1 MSTKYTLS
9 QEIINLRGNIV
20 RLSASS
26 NEDRIK
32 ALELISKGLVQDKTE
47 IFKANDKDMEDAKEE
62 NTKESLV
69 ARLKFDDHKMDSV
82 LAGIK
87 MVADSEDPIGSVQE
101 RTLLDN
107 DLLLEKVSFP
117 LGVIG
122 MIFEARPDA
131 LVQIISLC
139 LKSGNGIVLK
149 GGKEAMESNRALVKS
164 IKNSLQDSAIG
175 NNWILLIESHEDVDT
190 LLKMEGYID
199 LLIPRGSNKF
209 VRYVMDHTN
218 IPVMGHSDGICA
230 IYVDESAD
238 INKSVEVCF
247 DSKTQYPSACNSV
260 ETLLVHKNIAS
271 TFLPKLKVKLDEKN
285 TIIHGD
291 SRTSEIIECLPA
303 TPLDWDS
310 EYLTYEIAIKIV
322 DSEEEAINHIAQH
335 GSHHTD
341 AILSN
346 NEKNI
351 KLFMLSVDSADVFVN
366 CSTRFADGYRF
377 GLGAEV
383 GISTSKLHARGPVGL
398 KGLMSTKYLL
408 RGTGQIVS
416 SYSEGE
422 NNFIHKS
429 LETSS
434 PAMCK

>member
-1 MSTKYTLS
+1 MSSKNTLS
-9 QEIINLRGNIV
+9 QEIKQLRKNIIK
-20 RLSASS
+20 LSASS
-26 NEDRIK
+26 NEDRMI
-32 ALELISKGLVQDKTE
+32 ALDLMAKGLLRDKDE
-47 IFKANDKDMEDAKEE
+47 IFSANKIDMDEACKEDTKA
-62 NTKESLV
+62 SLV
-69 ARLKFDDHKMDSV
+69 ARLKFDDHKMDGV

-87 MVADSEDPIGSVQE
+87 MVSDSEDPIGSVQE

-149 GGKEAMESNRALVKS
+149 GGKEAKESNRALVKS
-164 IKNSLQDSAIG
+164 IKNSLKDSSVG
-175 NNWILLIESHEDVDT
+175 CDWILLIESHEDVDT

-218 IPVMGHSDGICA
+218 IPVMGHSDGICS

-238 INKSVEVCF
+238 IEQSVEICF
-247 DSKTQYPSACNSV
+247 DSKTQYPSACNAV
-260 ETLLVHKNIAS
+260 ETLLVHKNIAAS
-271 TFLPKLKVKLDEKN
+271 FLPKLKTRLDSKN

-291 SRTSEIIECLPA
+291 ERTCEIIDCIKAVDE
-303 TPLDWDS
+303 DWDS
-310 EYLTYEIAIKIV
+310 EYLAYEIAIKIV
-322 DSEEEAINHIAQH
+322 DSEKEAIDHIAQH

-346 NEKNI
+346 DEKNI
-351 KLFMLSVDSADVFVN
+351 KNFMLSVDSADVFVN

-408 RGTGQIVS
+408 RGKGQTVA
-416 SYSEGE
+416 SYSDGE
-422 NNFIHKS
+422 KTFLHK
-429 LETSS
+429 EMERDT

>member
-1 MSTKYTLS
+1 MSITYTLS

-32 ALELISKGLVQDKTE
+32 ALELMANGLVKDKIE
-47 IFKANDKDMEDAKEE
+47 IFKSNDKDMEIAKAEK
-62 NTKESLV
+62 TKESLV
-69 ARLKFDDHKMDSV
+69 ARLKFDEHKMDSV

-87 MVADSEDPIGSVQE
+87 MVSDSDDPIGSVQE

-149 GGKEAMESNRALVKS
+149 GGKEATKSNRALVKS
-164 IKNSLQDSAIG
+164 IKNSLKDSVIG

-230 IYVDESAD
+230 IYIDACAD
-238 INKSVEVCF
+238 INKSIEICF
-247 DSKTQYPSACNSV
+247 DSKTQYPSACNAV
-260 ETLLVHKNIAS
+260 ETLLIHKDIAS
-271 TFLPKLKVKLDEKN
+271 MLLPKLKEKLDTKN

-291 SRTSEIIECLPA
+291 ERTSEIIDCIPA

-341 AILSN
+341 AILSTD
-346 NEKNI
+346 EKNI
-351 KLFMLSVDSADVFVN
+351 RLFMLSVDSADVFVN

-408 RGTGQIVS
+408 RGNGQIVE
-416 SYSEGE
+416 SYSNGE
-422 NNFIHKS
+422 KSFIHKK
-429 LETSS
+429 LETDSL
-434 PAMCK
+434 AMCK

>member
-9 QEIINLRGNIV
+9 QEIINLRANIV

-32 ALELISKGLVQDKTE
+32 ALKLMAKGLVQDRTE
-47 IFKANDKDMEDAKEE
+47 IFKANDKDMELAKDE

-69 ARLKFDDHKMDSV
+69 ARLKFDEHKMDSV

-87 MVADSEDPIGSVQE
+87 MVANSEDPIGSVQE

-149 GGKEAMESNRALVKS
+149 GGKEAMASNRALVKS
-164 IKNSLQDSAIG
+164 IKNSLKASAIG

-190 LLKMEGYID
+190 LLKMDGYID

-238 INKSVEVCF
+238 INQSVEVCF
-247 DSKTQYPSACNSV
+247 DSKTQYPSACNAV
-260 ETLLVHKNIAS
+260 ETLLVHKNIAPA
-271 TFLPKLKVKLDEKN
+271 FLPKLKAKLAIKN

-291 SRTSEIIECLPA
+291 SRTSEIIECIP
-303 TPLDWDS
+303 TTSLDWDS

-322 DSEEEAINHIAQH
+322 DSEEEAIIHIAQH

-408 RGTGQIVS
+408 RGNGQIVS

-422 NNFIHKS
+422 NNFIHKA
-429 LETSS
+429 LETDS

>member
-291 SRTSEIIECLPA
+291 SRTFEIIECLPA